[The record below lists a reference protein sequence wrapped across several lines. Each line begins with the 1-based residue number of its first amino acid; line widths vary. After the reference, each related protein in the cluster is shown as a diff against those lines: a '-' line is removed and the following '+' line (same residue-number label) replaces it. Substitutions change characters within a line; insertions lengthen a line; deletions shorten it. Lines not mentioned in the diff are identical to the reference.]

1 MAKRL
6 RVKNKKRKRN
16 MEALNKK
23 RIAPFPHKVSAFRSR
38 ESKLRKANGH

>member
-6 RVKNKKRKRN
+6 RVKNKIRKRD

-23 RIAPFPHKVSAFRSR
+23 RIAPFPHKVSKARSKD
-38 ESKLRKANGH
+38 SKLRKANHG